1 MKWHSEWYRDG
12 ITVLSVYEIGHPEH
26 ASREHRMSHLIALF
40 MFNYAS
46 MMSLL
51 LWFQKLEGTN
61 FTTVI
66 RFQPNLL
73 EETIELPVQ
82 FQPPIIIAS
91 PIESHIQPTYDSR
104 TEYAP
109 SGSMIC
115 TTAIVWKG
123 MHSLHNVGSTFFQ
136 HCTAW
141 AYCGCGSFQ
150 LYINDS
156 RIIEL
161 LMLSMLLYMTLES
174 EYSDLYSY
182 SFSTCMISLDSTLYW
197 KSEGAM
203 TMNFMTHPPK
213 AVGKSET
220 PLSIWS
226 TVLLAPQ
233 TVKCRYK

>member
-1 MKWHSEWYRDG
+1 MWSGVTQRVIPRWYHC
-12 ITVLSVYEIGHPEH
+12 IIVYEIGHV

-109 SGSMIC
+109 SGCMIC

-123 MHSLHNVGSTFFQ
+123 MHSLHNVGSTSSNTVR
-136 HCTAW
+136 HGHTVGAGVCCT
-141 AYCGCGSFQ
+141 
-150 LYINDS
+150 
-156 RIIEL
+156 
-161 LMLSMLLYMTLES
+161 SMTQE
-174 EYSDLYSY
+174 
-182 SFSTCMISLDSTLYW
+182 
-197 KSEGAM
+197 
-203 TMNFMTHPPK
+203 
-213 AVGKSET
+213 
-220 PLSIWS
+220 
-226 TVLLAPQ
+226 
-233 TVKCRYK
+233 